1 MKTIEAK
8 TTMDLVR
15 EFGVPYHQIAYAIKI
30 AAIPE
35 PARIGCHRA
44 FVPAEVERIKAYFEA
59 KRRVKCLRR
68 SRKPTNRSGP
78 ANG

>member
-1 MKTIEAK
+1 MGTIEAK

-15 EFGVPYHQIAYAIKI
+15 ELGVPYHQIAYAIRI

-44 FVPAEVERIKAYFEA
+44 FVPAEVEQIKEYFEA
-59 KRRVKCLRR
+59 KRRKKCQR
-68 SRKPTNRSGP
+68 SKRAATSSGL